1 MKLSNS
7 KKIYQLNYNKMI
19 LDLFKKKP
27 TQEQREIDQI
37 IKANRYTILVLI
49 IVLLVMGCNDFI
61 YTFFNSIKILKG

>member
-49 IVLLVMGCNDFI
+49 IVLLAMGCNDFI